1 MDPPRRAS
9 AGRHAGRVSR
19 RPALAVAALVTV
31 AAGLAVR
38 SAASAVDAGSG
49 VASAV
54 AEPVGDALYAV
65 LVYAI
70 VGVVA
75 VRARPWVLAA
85 VAWALS
91 SAVEVA
97 QLTGVPAAVV
107 AVWEP
112 ARWVLG
118 TTFDAPDLPAYA
130 VGAALAALVDAGVA
144 RRRAA
149 GTPRPGAGVPAP
161 SGQRAR
167 ETRAS
172 EPPPPAPRRSTR

>member
-1 MDPPRRAS
+1 VDPPRRAS

-38 SAASAVDAGSG
+38 SAAAAVDAGSG
-49 VASAV
+49 PASAV

-65 LVYAI
+65 LVYAL
-70 VGVVA
+70 VGLVA

-97 QLTGVPAAVV
+97 QLTGLPAAVV
-107 AVWEP
+107 AVWDP

-118 TTFDAPDLPAYA
+118 TTFDAPDLLAYA
-130 VGAALAALVDAGVA
+130 AGAALAALADTAVT
-144 RRRAA
+144 RR
-149 GTPRPGAGVPAP
+149 
-161 SGQRAR
+161 QRAR
-167 ETRAS
+167 ETWAS